1 MCEIHYGAEIFLLSF
16 FPKYRFLSEV
26 LNKILSNLEWLLLV
40 SSEALGEENYFL
52 LFLFSP
58 QELNKGKFFS
68 SKYSK
73 KQVIFSPSVSDGIAL
88 EYLKSTLANLS

>member
-1 MCEIHYGAEIFLLSF
+1 M
-16 FPKYRFLSEV
+16 
-26 LNKILSNLEWLLLV
+26 EWLLLV

-58 QELNKGKFFS
+58 QELNKGNFFS

-73 KQVIFSPSVSDGIAL
+73 KQVIFSPSVSGGIAL